1 MRTVIIL
8 EPHQPLGLLIN
19 TASILSITI
28 RDVVENIRGEDTLDA
43 SGIKHLGVIKTP
55 LPILSADS
63 DTLRSIYEKVKNNDK
78 FLVADFTKL
87 AQSCKTYDEYTEKC
101 LNTKNCD
108 MKILGLAIYGKRKD
122 INKIVGNLKTL
133 K

>member
-1 MRTVIIL
+1 MKTVIIL

-28 RDVVENIRGEDTLDA
+28 GDIVKNIRGEDTIDA
-43 SGIKHLGVIKTP
+43 DGIKHLGVIKTP

-63 DTLRSIYEKVKNNDK
+63 DTLRSIYNRVKNDDK
-78 FLVADFTKL
+78 FIVADFTKL
-87 AQSCKTYDEYTEKC
+87 AQSCKTYEEYIEKC

-108 MKILGLAIYGKRKD
+108 MEILGLAIYGKRKD